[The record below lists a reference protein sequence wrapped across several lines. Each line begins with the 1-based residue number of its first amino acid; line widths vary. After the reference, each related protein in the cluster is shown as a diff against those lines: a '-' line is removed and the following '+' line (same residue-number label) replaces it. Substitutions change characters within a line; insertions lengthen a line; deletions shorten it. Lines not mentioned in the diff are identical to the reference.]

1 MDRGAWWATVH
12 AAARVGHDLVTQP
25 PPPLYARHLLSTR
38 ICMMTLHSHHN
49 PPRGGSNFPI
59 Q

>member
-25 PPPLYARHLLSTR
+25 PPPLHARQLLSTR
-38 ICMMTLHSHHN
+38 ICMTLHSHHN